1 MTLRF
6 YWSPMDSPTGPG
18 ESIPSTHWNV
28 GELRIPSCVDFQR
41 QCTDEDRRP
50 YSKGVYPTDA
60 DSIGIPLMETAFM
73 SVAGGALLVLALAAS
88 AFSLVLAPR
97 VSRPWRL
104 VLTAA
109 HVLAHAGCV
118 AFFLLWAASWLTPH
132 HYPIATSCLLV
143 AAAIAYFWVSD
154 VRRLRSNN

>member
-1 MTLRF
+1 MKIVGRTAILAILLGTIGLTASFVLKSNLR
-6 YWSPMDSPTGPG
+6 
-18 ESIPSTHWNV
+18 
-28 GELRIPSCVDFQR
+28 R
-41 QCTDEDRRP
+41 
-50 YSKGVYPTDA
+50 GVYPTDA